1 MHGSAPVYT
10 VPESKTAGRSI
21 INEKN
26 INGFGT
32 FHGSQRKLL
41 CGRCVPGRFATEER
55 TADAL
60 VDALT
65 GSTGYEQV
73 SKSFSQGL
81 KEKLNAAAFT
91 KVKEEIRKQVGAIK
105 NVNFVVLNK
114 QYDLQKGYNGIDELV
129 YFGTVSKEKF
139 ARIFVSFAEENGKP
153 MVTGFQVTP
162 IEPAKQQA
170 KEKK

>member
-1 MHGSAPVYT
+1 MAVSA
-10 VPESKTAGRSI
+10 SCFAAGAS
-21 INEKN
+21 
-26 INGFGT
+26 
-32 FHGSQRKLL
+32 
-41 CGRCVPGRFATEER
+41 GRFATEEK

-73 SKSFSQGL
+73 SKNFSKGL

-114 QYDLQKGYNGIDELV
+114 QYDLQKGYNGVDELV

-139 ARIFVSFAEENGKP
+139 ARIFVSFAEEEGKP

-170 KEKK
+170 QAKK

>member
-1 MHGSAPVYT
+1 MKKTLMALALSMAVSA
-10 VPESKTAGRSI
+10 SCFAAGAS
-21 INEKN
+21 
-26 INGFGT
+26 
-32 FHGSQRKLL
+32 
-41 CGRCVPGRFATEER
+41 GRFATEER

-105 NVNFVVLNK
+105 NVNLVVLNK

>member
-1 MHGSAPVYT
+1 MAVSA
-10 VPESKTAGRSI
+10 SCFAAGAS
-21 INEKN
+21 
-26 INGFGT
+26 
-32 FHGSQRKLL
+32 
-41 CGRCVPGRFATEER
+41 GRFATEER

-73 SKSFSQGL
+73 SKNFSKGL
-81 KEKLNAAAFT
+81 KEKLNADAFA

-114 QYDLQKGYNGIDELV
+114 QYDLQKGYNGVDELV
-129 YFGTVSKEKF
+129 YFGTVNKEKF
-139 ARIFVSFAEENGKP
+139 ARIFVSFAEEGGKP

-170 KEKK
+170 PAK

>member
-1 MHGSAPVYT
+1 MKKTLMALALSMAVSA
-10 VPESKTAGRSI
+10 SCFAAGAS
-21 INEKN
+21 
-26 INGFGT
+26 
-32 FHGSQRKLL
+32 
-41 CGRCVPGRFATEER
+41 GRFATEER

-114 QYDLQKGYNGIDELV
+114 QYDLQKGYNGI
-129 YFGTVSKEKF
+129 
-139 ARIFVSFAEENGKP
+139 A
-153 MVTGFQVTP
+153 
-162 IEPAKQQA
+162 
-170 KEKK
+170 

>member
-1 MHGSAPVYT
+1 M
-10 VPESKTAGRSI
+10 
-21 INEKN
+21 
-26 INGFGT
+26 
-32 FHGSQRKLL
+32 
-41 CGRCVPGRFATEER
+41 
-55 TADAL
+55 
-60 VDALT
+60 DALT

-73 SKSFSQGL
+73 SKNFSKGL
-81 KEKLNAAAFT
+81 KEKLNADTFA

-170 KEKK
+170 QEKK

>member
-1 MHGSAPVYT
+1 MKKTLMALALSMAVSA
-10 VPESKTAGRSI
+10 SCFAAGAS
-21 INEKN
+21 
-26 INGFGT
+26 
-32 FHGSQRKLL
+32 
-41 CGRCVPGRFATEER
+41 GRFATE

-73 SKSFSQGL
+73 SKNFSKGL

-114 QYDLQKGYNGIDELV
+114 QYDLQKGYNGVDELV

-139 ARIFVSFAEENGKP
+139 ARIFVSFAEEEGKP

-162 IEPAKQQA
+162 IEPAKQQTPA
-170 KEKK
+170 KK

>member
-41 CGRCVPGRFATEER
+41 CGRCVRS
-55 TADAL
+55 
-60 VDALT
+60 VCLT